1 MNKSEIINKVE
12 SLLKGKGFT
21 QMDYVVSLQGPTLI
35 LAMTGQDKMTPELE
49 KSIKKLNMLIL

>member
-1 MNKSEIINKVE
+1 
-12 SLLKGKGFT
+12 
-21 QMDYVVSLQGPTLI
+21 MDYVVSLQGPTLI

>member
-1 MNKSEIINKVE
+1 VE

-49 KSIKKLNMLIL
+49 KSIKKLNMIIL